1 MEAVEDVF
9 DVAQRSRD
17 ESRKHE
23 EWLASLATF
32 LIPFLNEEVL

>member
-9 DVAQRSRD
+9 DVAQRSR
-17 ESRKHE
+17 E

-32 LIPFLNEEVL
+32 LILFLNEEVL